1 MAAPT
6 PGEQDSSEM
15 TERLAVFFDQV
26 GAEWVLWLLMT
37 LAVASIAVTIERL
50 LFLWQNRTPVGDLQ
64 LKLLNA
70 LERSPAEAQ
79 ALLKPYD
86 GMEAR
91 VVLAGLA
98 ELHRGPEAV
107 QEVMN
112 AVIAMEKKRYE
123 RFLIFLSSLGAN
135 APFIGLLGTV
145 IGILGAFANLKQ
157 QVGAGG
163 SRQALI
169 MGSISEALVAT
180 AVGLFVAIPAVIAYN
195 WLRTQ
200 VKSVINNTDALEAI
214 LMAHLKTTPAK
225 PKD

>member
-1 MAAPT
+1 
-6 PGEQDSSEM
+6 M

-26 GAEWVLWLLMT
+26 GAEWVLWLLMV
-37 LAVASIAVTIERL
+37 LAIASIAVTIERL
-50 LFLWQNRTPVGDLQ
+50 LFLWQNRVPVADLE
-64 LKLLNA
+64 LKLLKA
-70 LERSPAEAQ
+70 LERSPQEAEE
-79 ALLKPYD
+79 LLKPYK

-91 VVLAGLA
+91 VVLAGLR
-98 ELHRGPEAV
+98 EISRGPEAV
-107 QEVMN
+107 TEVMN
-112 AVIAMEKKRYE
+112 ALIATERKRYE

-157 QVGAGG
+157 QVGVGG

-180 AVGLFVAIPAVIAYN
+180 AVGLFVAIPAVVAYN

-200 VKSVINNTDALEAI
+200 VKNTANNTEALGAI
-214 LMAHLKTTPAK
+214 LMAHLKTVRK
-225 PKD
+225 G